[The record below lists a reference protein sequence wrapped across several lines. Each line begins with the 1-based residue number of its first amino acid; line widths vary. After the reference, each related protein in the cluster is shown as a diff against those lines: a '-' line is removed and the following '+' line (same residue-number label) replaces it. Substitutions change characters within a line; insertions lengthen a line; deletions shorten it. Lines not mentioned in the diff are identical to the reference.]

1 MDYPL
6 VPRTRLRRLID
17 DSVREWPVTLLL
29 GPRQCGKSHISRQL
43 SGSAGQY
50 FDLEDIVDESR
61 LRLNPQS
68 VLSEMRGLVVI
79 DEAQR
84 MPELMPVLR
93 VLADRPLAPAHF
105 VLTGSVA
112 PPLRQTA
119 GESLA
124 GRMNTIE
131 MSGFTLDELDSD
143 SVSKLWWRGGLP
155 PAYLADTDEFSSRW
169 RRQYIR
175 HVLDADLNQLVDTKL
190 DSSQLQRMA
199 RALAHYNGQVWNES
213 EVAQIVGTTPRT
225 ISRYMDMFWRL
236 FHVRRLEPLHT
247 NVAKRLRKAP
257 KLLFRDC
264 GIAHALLGIESVA
277 ALQQHPRMGA
287 SWEAFVV
294 DQLIRLLG
302 IPEDRCSHY
311 AVHSGAEM
319 DLVIEAADG
328 LLCFEVK
335 YGPPSM
341 TQSMR
346 SVITDLKPLALYAL
360 YMGNR
365 DFPLAGEDEP
375 FRAFGVQQLPLLA
388 EQLREKYR
396 LHLL

>member
-1 MDYPL
+1 MNYPL
-6 VPRTRLRRLID
+6 VPRSRLRHLVE

-29 GPRQCGKSHISRQL
+29 GPRQCGKSHLSRQL
-43 SGSAGQY
+43 GVSRGQY
-50 FDLEDIVDESR
+50 FDLEDMVDEAR
-61 LRLNPQS
+61 LSLNPQA
-68 VLSEMRGLVVI
+68 VLAEMKGLVVI

-93 VLADRPLAPAHF
+93 VLADRPLAPARF

-131 MSGFTLDELDSD
+131 MSGFTLDEVDAL
-143 SVSKLWWRGGLP
+143 SVSQLWLRGGLP
-155 PAYLADTDEFSSRW
+155 PAYLAETDEFSARW

-190 DSSQLQRMA
+190 DTSQLQRMA

-225 ISRYMDMFWRL
+225 IGRYMDMFWRL
-236 FHVRRLEPLHT
+236 FHVRRLEPLHV
-247 NVAKRLRKAP
+247 NVSKRLRKAP

-264 GIAHALLGIESVA
+264 GIAHALLGIDTLS
-277 ALQQHPRMGA
+277 ALQSHPRMGA

-294 DQLIRLLG
+294 DQLIRMLG
-302 IPEDRCSHY
+302 VPEDRCTHY

-319 DLVIEAADG
+319 DLVIEAPDG
-328 LLCFEVK
+328 LVCFEIK
-335 YGPPSM
+335 YAPPSV

-346 SVITDLKPLALYAL
+346 AVIADLKPQAVYAI
-360 YMGNR
+360 YMG
-365 DFPLAGEDEP
+365 DKEYPLGEEGDNI
-375 FRAFGVQQLPLLA
+375 RAVGVQQLPQFI
-388 EQLREKYR
+388 EMVRERHR
-396 LHLL
+396 LHSV